1 MTSSFRVFTIRPL
14 FVSHN
19 LKIVIVSVGFKT
31 IGFFFLH
38 FLFMVCSH
46 YGNYFRSKQYTKMK
60 LRRHEQK
67 AKKLWAVKTKMWLSS
82 RQNVLNINICVNKI
96 ELLHININKRE
107 KAKTDQKKSVV
118 QPKNIV

>member
-1 MTSSFRVFTIRPL
+1 
-14 FVSHN
+14 
-19 LKIVIVSVGFKT
+19 
-31 IGFFFLH
+31 
-38 FLFMVCSH
+38 
-46 YGNYFRSKQYTKMK
+46 MK